1 MRSSMDPKS
10 LAESS
15 VDLNLKLMKWRLVP
29 DLDLPKM
36 YNLKCLLLGSGTLG
50 CNVARYVNMGYQVSK
65 GGIQNKINFW
75 PKINKLSG
83 NYCTCLTNIL
93 SSCPKVNFL
102 CQKWYETLKEI
113 TEQYLLNIEDI
124 F

>member
-1 MRSSMDPKS
+1 MTGWEKNDKNQFGPKFANMKSSMDPKS

-50 CNVARYVNMGYQVSK
+50 CNVARYV
-65 GGIQNKINFW
+65 
-75 PKINKLSG
+75 
-83 NYCTCLTNIL
+83 
-93 SSCPKVNFL
+93 
-102 CQKWYETLKEI
+102 
-113 TEQYLLNIEDI
+113 
-124 F
+124 